1 MPAPVKAYK
10 TYEEQVDLL
19 ASRGMVIA
27 DREAAIQQLRHT
39 NYYRLS
45 GYWYSFRRQ
54 GPSGREDSFYTGTT
68 FTDVVRLYNF
78 DASLRTATFA
88 SLAPIELALRA
99 LLGHALGT
107 IDECAHLKPA
117 LLGPRAGQGT
127 SYATWMQRY
136 KKSLADSKE
145 DFVKH
150 HHAKYGGTLPVWAA
164 VEILDWGA
172 LTYLYGFSPRQTQ
185 DHLAATFGL
194 TAPQLESWMKSL
206 NVLRNICAHHG
217 RLYNKVHAIKPKLPS
232 VGHIPELDHARHE
245 MNRTFGQ
252 LALTQYMLRSL
263 NVGRT
268 QLLPAVLR
276 SYPDVQLLPIS
287 HIGAPTNWASS
298 PLWN

>member
-10 TYEEQVDLL
+10 TYDEQVDLL
-19 ASRGMVIA
+19 ASRGMAIG
-27 DREAAIQQLRHT
+27 DRDAAVKQLQHI

-54 GPSGREDSFYTGTT
+54 GSPEREDSFYAGTT
-68 FTDVVRLYNF
+68 FTDVVRLYSF

-117 LLGPRAGQGT
+117 LLGPRAAQGT
-127 SYATWMQRY
+127 SYAMWIQRY
-136 KKSLADSKE
+136 RKSLADSKE

-172 LTYLYGFSPRQTQ
+172 LAYLYGFSPRQTQ
-185 DHLAATFGL
+185 DSIADTFGL

-206 NVLRNICAHHG
+206 NVVRNICAHHG
-217 RLYNKVHAIKPKLPS
+217 RLFNKVHAIKPKLPS
-232 VGHIPELDHARHE
+232 VGELPQLDHARRE

-252 LALTQYMLRSL
+252 LTLIQHMLWSL
-263 NVGRT
+263 DVGRR
-268 QLLPAVLR
+268 QLLPSVLR
-276 SYPDVQLLPIS
+276 TYPDVQLLPIS
-287 HIGAPTNWASS
+287 HIGAPPDWATS
-298 PLWN
+298 PLWS

>member
-1 MPAPVKAYK
+1 MTAPVKAYK
-10 TYEEQVDLL
+10 TYTEQVDLL
-19 ASRGMVIA
+19 ASRGMGIA
-27 DREAAIQQLRHT
+27 DREAAIQQLQHI

-54 GPSGREDSFYTGTT
+54 GPAGRDDSFYTGTT
-68 FTDVVRLYNF
+68 FADVVRLYSF

-88 SLAPIELALRA
+88 SLTPIELALRA

-127 SYATWMQRY
+127 SYVTWMQRY

-172 LTYLYGFSPRQTQ
+172 LTYLYGFSPRQIQ
-185 DHLAATFGL
+185 DDIADTFGL

-217 RLYNKVHAIKPKLPS
+217 RLFLI
-232 VGHIPELDHARHE
+232 
-245 MNRTFGQ
+245 
-252 LALTQYMLRSL
+252 RS
-263 NVGRT
+263 T
-268 QLLPAVLR
+268 
-276 SYPDVQLLPIS
+276 
-287 HIGAPTNWASS
+287 H
-298 PLWN
+298 

>member
-1 MPAPVKAYK
+1 LTAPVKAYK
-10 TYEEQVDLL
+10 TYAEQVDLL
-19 ASRGMVIA
+19 ASRGMGIA
-27 DREAAIQQLRHT
+27 DREAAIQQLQHI

-54 GPSGREDSFYTGTT
+54 GPAGRDDSFYTGTT
-68 FTDVVRLYNF
+68 FIDVVRLYSF
-78 DASLRTATFA
+78 DASLRTAAFA
-88 SLAPIELALRA
+88 SLTPIELALRA

-117 LLGPRAGQGT
+117 LLGPRASQGN

-172 LTYLYGFSPRQTQ
+172 LTYLYGFSPRQIQ
-185 DHLAATFGL
+185 DDIADTFGL

-206 NVLRNICAHHG
+206 NVMRNICAHHG
-217 RLYNKVHAIKPKLPS
+217 RLFNKVHALKPKLPN
-232 VGHIPELDHARHE
+232 VGQLPEIDHARQE

-252 LALTQYMLRSL
+252 LTLIQHMLRTL
-263 NVGRT
+263 KVGRL

-287 HIGAPTNWASS
+287 HIGAPPDWATS
-298 PLWN
+298 PLWH

>member
-1 MPAPVKAYK
+1 M
-10 TYEEQVDLL
+10 
-19 ASRGMVIA
+19 GIA
-27 DREAAIQQLRHT
+27 DKDAALQQLQHI

-54 GPSGREDSFYTGTT
+54 GPSGRDDSFYAGTT
-68 FTDVVRLYNF
+68 FTDVVSLYNF
-78 DASLRTATFA
+78 DANLRTATFA
-88 SLAPIELALRA
+88 SLTPIELALRA

-107 IDECAHLKPA
+107 IDECAHLKPT
-117 LLGPRAGQGT
+117 LLGPRAAQGT
-127 SYATWMQRY
+127 SYSTWMRRY
-136 KKSLADSKE
+136 TKSLADSKE

-172 LTYLYGFSPRQTQ
+172 LTYLYGFSPRQIQ
-185 DHLAATFGL
+185 DDIAETFGL

-217 RLYNKVHAIKPKLPS
+217 RLFNKVHAIKPKLPN
-232 VGHIPELDHARHE
+232 VGQLPELDHARHE
-245 MNRTFGQ
+245 MNQTFGQ
-252 LALTQYMLRSL
+252 LTLIQHMLRTL
-263 NVGRT
+263 KVGRI
-268 QLLPAVLR
+268 QLLPAVLH

-287 HIGAPTNWASS
+287 HIGAPPNWATA